1 MDFRDRNRRGVKR
14 LLAAFAF
21 ALQGVRDVVTHE
33 KNMQLHLI
41 IAAAVLALAGLLRL
55 PLLHW
60 VLLLL
65 VIAGVFALEM
75 MNTAVERVVDL
86 CTEEFHPL
94 AKRAKDIAAGAVFT
108 YCLFAVVIGII
119 LFLPPILR
127 LLK

>member
-1 MDFRDRNRRGVKR
+1 
-14 LLAAFAF
+14 
-21 ALQGVRDVVTHE
+21 VVTHE